1 MRIACP
7 SCHAE
12 YEVPDAMLAGGARQ
26 LRCARC
32 GHGFLG
38 ALPAAAPAVSPMSAP
53 PLAGPTVAAEPEP
66 GKPAPAPPSDP
77 PPTDPPAR
85 APLAD
90 APSAMDSV
98 PVPAPPEPVPA
109 LVTAPDRPPPTRG
122 PMQHSPIDAPQD
134 PPPPATGRLAA
145 AWLGSLALVGAGVAA
160 LVVFHAEIAAAW
172 PPAARLYAA
181 LGLG

>member
-7 SCHAE
+7 NCHAE
-12 YEVPDAMLAGGARQ
+12 YEVPDAMLAAGARQ

-32 GHGFLG
+32 GHGFAA
-38 ALPAAAPAVSPMSAP
+38 ALPRSAPAVPPLPTPPQAGPVAAAP
-53 PLAGPTVAAEPEP
+53 EP
-66 GKPAPAPPSDP
+66 GQPAPTPALAPLSDP
-77 PPTDPPAR
+77 PAT
-85 APLAD
+85 
-90 APSAMDSV
+90 DSV
-98 PVPAPPEPVPA
+98 PVPAPPEPLPAPVAVPVPVTVP
-109 LVTAPDRPPPTRG
+109 VTAPDRPPPTRG
-122 PMQHSPIDAPQD
+122 PMQHSPIEAPED

-172 PPAARLYAA
+172 PPATRLYAT